1 MRTTTPLGRRGVL
14 AGVTV
19 LALLLAACGDDDDDG
34 AAEDTAA
41 AETTAAADATEAP
54 EDTGGAATTTAG
66 GESGGGDAGAFD
78 YASASGEV
86 FFTGSSTVEPI
97 SIIVGERVGELTDGN
112 VAVSGEGPGTGD
124 GFQKFCAGEADI
136 SDASRPISDE
146 EIALCEENGV
156 EYTEVEVGID
166 GLSVVTNPNNA
177 DVECL
182 DVPGLYALFGPESE
196 GFENWSDA
204 NDLATEVGSVY
215 TTFPDAPLVIY
226 GPGEE
231 SGTYDTFVEFV
242 VADLAEERGAEEFTR
257 ADYTA
262 TPNDNEIVGG
272 IEGADSA
279 LGWVGYAFYAGQGD
293 ALKAIEVDTGDGCVA
308 PTPET
313 IADGSY
319 GFSRSLYIYVNDA
332 SYAENPGV
340 QAFVNYY
347 VSDAGLNDAV
357 TDGGYVSLPAERAS
371 AAQDAVAGIAAG

>member
-1 MRTTTPLGRRGVL
+1 VRTTTALGRRGVF

-34 AAEDTAA
+34 AAEDTT
-41 AETTAAADATEAP
+41 AEDTTAAPDATEAP
-54 EDTGGAATTTAG
+54 EDTGGAETTTAG
-66 GESGGGDAGAFD
+66 GETGGGNAGDFD
-78 YASASGEV
+78 YAGASGEV

-97 SIIVGERVGELTDGN
+97 SIIVGERVGELSDGN

-146 EIALCEENGV
+146 EIALCEEAGI
-156 EYTEVEVGID
+156 EYTEIEVGID
-166 GLSVVTNPNNA
+166 GLSVITNPNNA
-177 DVECL
+177 DVACL
-182 DVPGLYALFGPESE
+182 DVPALYALFGPESE
-196 GFENWSDA
+196 GFANWSDA
-204 NDLATEVGSVY
+204 NDLATELGSAY
-215 TTFPDAPLVIY
+215 TTLPDSELVIY

-242 VADLAEERGAEEFTR
+242 VADFAEERGTEEVTR

-279 LGWVGYAFYAGQGD
+279 LGWVGYAFYAGQGE
-293 ALKAIEVDTGDGCVA
+293 ALKAIEIDAGDGCVA

-319 GFSRSLYIYVNDA
+319 GFSRSLYIYVNNA
-332 SYAENPGV
+332 SFSENPGV

-347 VSDAGLNDAV
+347 VSEAGLVDAV
-357 TDGGYVSLPAERAS
+357 TEGGYVSLPDDRATAS
-371 AAQDAVAGIAAG
+371 QDAAAGIAAG